1 VISLIDPGM
10 DGATA
15 ERRRAEEQRRKMVAW
30 QIERREIH
38 DERVLR
44 AMREVPRHEFVPSE
58 LRESAHDDCALPI
71 GFGQTISQPYIVAF
85 TVAHLALR
93 PEDRVLEVG
102 SGSGYQAAVLSKL
115 VAQVFAIEI
124 VDALVLR
131 SVYDLRRLHFDNVL
145 VRNGDGY
152 EGWPESAPFDA
163 IAVAAALDHIPQPLV
178 SQLRVGGRMVMPIGN
193 AIGQQLILV
202 EKENDGTHMR
212 TLCPVRFVPFI
223 RKPMG

>member
-1 VISLIDPGM
+1 VISLVDPGM

-44 AMREVPRHEFVPSE
+44 AMLEVPRHEFVPSE

-85 TVAHLALR
+85 TAAHLALH

-102 SGSGYQAAVLSKL
+102 SGSGYQAAILSTL
-115 VAQVFAIEI
+115 AAQVFAIEI
-124 VDALVLR
+124 VQELVLR
-131 SVYDLRRLHFDNVL
+131 SISDLRRLHYDNVL

-163 IAVAAALDHIPQPLV
+163 IAVAAALDHVPQPLV
-178 SQLRVGGRMVMPIGN
+178 SQLRVGGRMIMPIGN

-202 EKENDGTHMR
+202 EKENDCTR
-212 TLCPVRFVPFI
+212 TRALCPVRFVPFI
-223 RKPMG
+223 RKPTG

>member
-1 VISLIDPGM
+1 M

-58 LRESAHDDCALPI
+58 LRESSHDDCALPI

-115 VAQVFAIEI
+115 AARVFAIEI
-124 VDALVLR
+124 VDELVLR
-131 SVYDLRRLHFDNVL
+131 SIYDLRRLHFDNVL

-163 IAVAAALDHIPQPLV
+163 IAVAAAIDHIPQPLV

-193 AIGQQLILV
+193 TIGQQLILV
-202 EKENDGTHMR
+202 EKENDGTRTH

-223 RKPMG
+223 RKPTG

>member
-1 VISLIDPGM
+1 M

-15 ERRRAEEQRRKMVAW
+15 ERRSAEEQRRKMVAW

-85 TVAHLALR
+85 TVVHLALH

-115 VAQVFAIEI
+115 AAQVFAIEI
-124 VDALVLR
+124 VDELVLR

-152 EGWPESAPFDA
+152 GGWPESAPFDA
-163 IAVAAALDHIPQPLV
+163 IAVAAALDHVPQPLV
-178 SQLRVGGRMVMPIGN
+178 SQLRVGGRMIMPIGN
-193 AIGQQLILV
+193 TIGQQLILV
-202 EKENDGTHMR
+202 EKENNGTRTR

-223 RKPMG
+223 RKPTG